1 MDPAAGS
8 DIEANE
14 MSETIPGV
22 YRLESANDV
31 SVPLVLDSP
40 HSGAIYPESFDTTVP
55 MMVLRRAED
64 MYVDDLFADG
74 PALGAPMVSALYPR
88 SFIDP
93 NRAMRDLDRD
103 LLAEPW
109 PDPVAPSEKARL
121 GHGLIWRVC
130 PPDFPMY
137 ARRLSVAEV
146 RHRIEDYWQPYH
158 DALQRCMDEAHAR
171 FGMAWHINCHSM
183 PSSSLPR
190 DTQFN
195 GIRRADFVLGDR
207 DGTTCGR
214 EYLNVVASTLKSFG
228 YRVRINDPYKG
239 VEIVRRHGLPSEGR
253 HSLQIEI
260 NRALY
265 MNEETFERTTYYP
278 TLKAHLAKL
287 IEIIGD
293 YGLSCAGAKAAE

>member
-1 MDPAAGS
+1 
-8 DIEANE
+8 

-22 YRLESANDV
+22 YRLDTPKSGDIPV
-31 SVPLVLDSP
+31 VLDSP
-40 HSGAIYPESFDTTVP
+40 HSGTIYPDDFDTTVP
-55 MMVLRRAED
+55 LKALRRAED
-64 MYVDDLFADG
+64 MYVDDLFGDG
-74 PALGAPMVSALYPR
+74 PTHGATLLSALYPR

-93 NRAMRDLDRD
+93 NRGIADLDRD

-109 PDPVAPSEKARL
+109 PDPVQPSEKARL

-137 ARRLSVAEV
+137 GRRLPIAEV
-146 RHRIEDYWQPYH
+146 LRRIDTYWQPYH
-158 DALQRCMDEAHAR
+158 DVLQRCMDEAQAR

-190 DTQFN
+190 NSELSGF
-195 GIRRADFVLGDR
+195 RHADFVLGDR
-207 DGTTCGR
+207 DGTTCSR
-214 EYLNVVASTLKSFG
+214 EFITIVSVTLKGFG

-239 VEIVRRHGLPSEGR
+239 VEIVRRHGRPDIGR

-265 MNEETFERTTYYP
+265 MNEDTFERTPYYA
-278 TLKAHLAKL
+278 TLKTHLSQL
-287 IEIIGD
+287 IEVIGD
-293 YGLSCAGAKAAE
+293 YALGKAGAKAAE

>member
-1 MDPAAGS
+1 
-8 DIEANE
+8 

-22 YRLESANDV
+22 YRLDTPKGRDI
-31 SVPLVLDSP
+31 PLVLDSP
-40 HSGAIYPESFDTTVP
+40 HSGSIYPESFNTTVP
-55 MMVLRRAED
+55 MKVLRRAED

-74 PALGAPMVSALYPR
+74 PELGAPLVSALYPR

-93 NRAMRDLDRD
+93 NRAVRDLDRD

-109 PDPVAPSEKARL
+109 PGPTQPTEKARL

-137 ARRLSVAEV
+137 GRRLSIEEV
-146 RHRIEDYWQPYH
+146 RDRITNYWEPYH
-158 DALQRCMDEAHAR
+158 AVLQRCMDEAQDR
-171 FGMAWHINCHSM
+171 FGMVWHFNCHSM

-190 DTQFN
+190 DSEFS

-207 DGTTCGR
+207 DGTTCNR
-214 EYLNVVASTLKSFG
+214 EFLNIVGATLKGFG

-239 VEIVRRHGLPSEGR
+239 VEIVRRHGQPDSGR
-253 HSLQIEI
+253 NSLQIEI

-265 MNEETFERTTYYP
+265 MNEETFERTQYYA
-278 TLKAHLAKL
+278 TLKAHLADL
-287 IEIIGD
+287 MAVAGD
-293 YGLSCAGAKAAE
+293 YALGKLGAKAAE